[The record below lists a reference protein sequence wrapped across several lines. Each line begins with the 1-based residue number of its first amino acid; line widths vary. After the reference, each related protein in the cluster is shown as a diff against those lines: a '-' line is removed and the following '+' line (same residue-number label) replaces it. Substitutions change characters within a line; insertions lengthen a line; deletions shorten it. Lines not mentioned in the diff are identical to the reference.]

1 MVKKAIL
8 SLVVF
13 VVTML
18 SANVCWDNGS
28 PIYEGNFIY
37 GSHSIKTD
45 SNNLLI
51 TWVELDEG
59 MRKLKLQK
67 TDNTGAPLWTDP
79 LTIDESL
86 EFMCETGVIKSTN
99 NCCFIDVYSDEI
111 YGRKL
116 YKITDSGTILW
127 QIEFDDYYYD
137 FFPLENGGII
147 NLRIDEVN
155 SISYLF
161 GIYFDDLGNVIWDD
175 LNMLELPN
183 QSSNYNIIHKEF
195 INDQLFVFIR
205 CSDELYYLIFDD
217 TGSLI
222 SISEPFSITNH
233 GYGKFMNNNF
243 NIIYND
249 NIDNELKMWQFD
261 LQGNSLSGTDPII
274 LYSLGQFYFEY
285 LFESENYFHCLS
297 REYDDH
303 LRLLKCDYN
312 GNILAEETITTLS
325 SAYIQAYDQDQD
337 FICVSGYENNEYQ
350 NYLITIDESGASNPL
365 YFIPDSVY
373 NPWFNNAYHMND
385 GFCFIGNVY
394 EETKSVSTLRYQD
407 DTSELHLIRKI
418 EAEIIEPKLKKRP
431 EGLAAYW
438 CSGVQNSIMTQLFNE
453 AGEPQF
459 DENGIVLIENENN
472 FILSDNIIYCYD
484 IGYAEGFEDTVSI
497 NAYDYSGNQH
507 WNITEQFTLTDGY
520 HVDYGVAPFYNG
532 YLFYTATYLENWTD
546 RIIEINYFNENG
558 LVWDDAVVLDVGFVN
573 FFRSIFVK
581 GNNLFYKY
589 GDQIHYVKLYEDGTF
604 EEGMILAYEN
614 NFLQI
619 SGEEDNYF
627 VMTRSGSPF
636 EERLYYFND
645 SNLMWINPWV
655 IDQSDYLS
663 FTPFFEEEYFYL
675 TGFNSP
681 NSVNIH
687 QYDYDRNFI
696 EENSFSFTS
705 YNPNLQSFSA
715 YHKSEKFLF
724 FITSYFQSSDTQFS
738 YTVYDEAGNQL
749 ISEFEEVVMERP
761 YMEHIGDI
769 EFSSE
774 NAYLVLTTGA
784 KFMEGEYERNHY
796 IQKIDLSDY
805 VGISENEIIQPNDP
819 YAIGAY
825 PNPFNPTTTISFS
838 IPEESKIEIE
848 IYNLKGQK
856 VKQLVNDKLAEGQH
870 SIIWNSVDETDKNVA
885 SGIYFYKLSVNGK
898 TEAVKKCLLLK

>member
-1 MVKKAIL
+1 MVKKTIL
-8 SLVVF
+8 SLVTL
-13 VVTML
+13 VVTIL

-28 PIYEGNFIY
+28 PLYEGNFIY

-59 MRKLKLQK
+59 MRKIKLQK
-67 TDNTGAPLWTDP
+67 TDGTGAPIWTDP
-79 LTIDESL
+79 LTVYESV

-99 NCCFIDVYSDEI
+99 NCCFINVYSDAI

-137 FFPLENGGII
+137 FLPLENGGII
-147 NLRIDEVN
+147 NLRIDDEN
-155 SISYLF
+155 SINYLY
-161 GIYFDDLGNVIWDD
+161 GLYYDNQGNIIWDD

-183 QSSNYNIIHKEF
+183 QSSNYDIIHKEF
-195 INDQLFVFIR
+195 INDQLYVFLR
-205 CSDELYYLIFDD
+205 CSEELYYIIFDD
-217 TGSLI
+217 SGNLNFL
-222 SISEPFSITNH
+222 SEPFFITNYS
-233 GYGKFMNNNF
+233 YGKFMNDNF
-243 NIIYND
+243 YIIYND
-249 NIDNELKMWQFD
+249 NIDSELRMWQFD
-261 LQGNSLSGTDPII
+261 LVGNSISGDDPIT
-274 LYSLGQFYFEY
+274 LCSTDQYYFEY
-285 LFESENYFHCLS
+285 FFKGETYFYCLS
-297 REYDDH
+297 IEYNDH
-303 LRLLKCDYN
+303 LRILKCDYA
-312 GNILAEETITTLS
+312 GNTLTDNLISTLS
-325 SAYIQAYDQDQD
+325 SSYIQAYDQDQD
-337 FICVSGYENNEYQ
+337 FICVSGYENNQYQ
-350 NYLITIDESGASNPL
+350 YYLQTIDESGVSEPI
-365 YFIPDSVY
+365 YHIPESVY
-373 NPWFNNAYHMND
+373 NPWFNNAYFIND
-385 GFCFIGNVY
+385 GFCFIGNIY
-394 EETKSVSTLRYQD
+394 TDIKSVSTLKYQD
-407 DTSELHLIRKI
+407 GTSEVNLIREI

-472 FILSDNIIYCYD
+472 FVLSNNVIYCYD
-484 IGYAEGFEDTVSI
+484 IGYAEGFDDTVSI
-497 NAYDYSGNQH
+497 NAFDYSGNPQ
-507 WNITEQFTLTDGY
+507 WITAEQFTLTDGY

-558 LVWDDAVVLDVGFVN
+558 LVWDNAVVLDVGFVN

-589 GDQIHYVKLYEDGTF
+589 GDQIHYVKLYENGTF

-614 NFLQI
+614 DFLQI
-619 SGEEDNYF
+619 YGEEDNYF

-645 SNLMWINPWV
+645 SNLMWMNPWV

-663 FTPFFEEEYFYL
+663 FTPFFEEDFFYL

-681 NSVNIH
+681 DSVNVH

-705 YNPNLQSFSA
+705 YNPNLQSSST
-715 YHKSEKFLF
+715 YHKSDKFFF
-724 FITSYFQSSDTQFS
+724 FISSYFQSSDTQFS
-738 YTVYDEAGNQL
+738 YTAYDEAGNQL
-749 ISEFEEVVMERP
+749 ISEFEEVLMERP

-769 EFSSE
+769 EFSGE

-796 IQKIDLSDY
+796 IQKIDLSDF
-805 VGISENEIIQPNDP
+805 VGANDDEINLPELHYSMN
-819 YAIGAY
+819 AY

-838 IPEESKIEIE
+838 IPEESKVDIA

-856 VKQLVNDKLAEGQH
+856 VKQLVNDNIAKGQH
-870 SIIWNSVDETDKNVA
+870 SIIWNGEDSADKKVA
-885 SGIYFYKLSVNGK
+885 SGIYFYRLSVNGK
-898 TEAVKKCLLLK
+898 TEVVKKCLLLK